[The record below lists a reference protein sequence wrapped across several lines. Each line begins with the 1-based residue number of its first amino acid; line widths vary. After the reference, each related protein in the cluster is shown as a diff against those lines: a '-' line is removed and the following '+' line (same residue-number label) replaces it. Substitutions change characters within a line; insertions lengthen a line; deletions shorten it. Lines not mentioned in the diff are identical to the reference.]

1 MNQNGSRLT
10 VPAPFAAAATVPL
23 EAAAAGAAAA
33 SGGGGGGGFGRLRDI
48 LENGIG
54 ADAESSSVP
63 ASSEPFELL
72 AESIVASCSDPLLR
86 AASGPRFWL
95 WRSAGDCSAGGGGSG
110 ARPPGEA
117 TP

>member
-1 MNQNGSRLT
+1 MTLNEVGVVVGRDALLRQ
-10 VPAPFAAAATVPL
+10 AF
-23 EAAAAGAAAA
+23 
-33 SGGGGGGGFGRLRDI
+33 GGGEVVAELRTG
-48 LENGIG
+48 EVG

-63 ASSEPFELL
+63 ASSVPFELL